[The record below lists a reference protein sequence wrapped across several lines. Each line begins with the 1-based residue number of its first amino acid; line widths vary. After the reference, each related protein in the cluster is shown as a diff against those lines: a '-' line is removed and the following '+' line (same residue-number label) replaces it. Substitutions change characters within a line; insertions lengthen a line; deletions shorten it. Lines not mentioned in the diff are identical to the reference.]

1 MKVLQQN
8 GPHKSFT
15 VTLEPQQGI
24 GLQLKPQGAMYLLL
38 LYNQWNPHLSLTRHC
53 QRRDTS

>member
-38 LYNQWNPHLSLTRHC
+38 LYNQ
-53 QRRDTS
+53 